1 MSSSAS
7 SSSSALSGALKAL
20 ADNPLAFLKEY
31 VIVFEPAVNLPPEYR
46 STDGSTFKS
55 GTAGLKM
62 VQSKTVP
69 AKYDLQFVATKAL
82 PADKEAV
89 TAYVLAYK
97 NNVGNDDVPF
107 VDIPTKAYKENTFLF
122 TVGLTGCSVI
132 VTSLDKNTY
141 RVFHDRRMDSS
152 VLYRNVQMRVDFN
165 DYRIGGRYLS
175 HTGKAI
181 TLLLFKGGA
190 WKMFL
195 QRQLPKPDT
204 SSATWEVYAVQ
215 QMGPASEK
223 AFNDRRTIIQNRVKS
238 NGKNLKVGNSLID
251 GAVDGIVR
259 GVAYND
265 QAISGWKAL
274 RSAIKSKIDI
284 YHNDPK
290 RDPTLRDTYER
301 FESDNSDSKEID
313 ETWIWLQIKKNRA

>member
-1 MSSSAS
+1 MSSSA
-7 SSSSALSGALKAL
+7 SSSALSGALKAL
-20 ADNPLAFLKEY
+20 ADNPLDFLKEHA
-31 VIVFEPAVNLPPEYR
+31 IVFEPAVNLPPEYR

-55 GTAGLKM
+55 GTAGVKL

-195 QRQLPKPDT
+195 QRQLPKLDT
-204 SSATWEVYAVQ
+204 SSPTWEVYAVQ
-215 QMGPASEK
+215 QTGPVSEK
-223 AFNDRRTIIQNRVKS
+223 AFNDRRTIIKNRVKGT
-238 NGKNLKVGNSLID
+238 GKILKVDNSLIE
-251 GAVDGIVR
+251 GAVDGIVQ
-259 GVAYND
+259 GVVYNE

-274 RSAIKSKIDI
+274 LSAIESEIDI
-284 YHNDPK
+284 YRNDPNK
-290 RDPTLRDTYER
+290 NPNLKDTYDR
-301 FESDNSDSKEID
+301 FELYISDSTQID